1 MLLIRYTDEAGAE
14 GGTRDA
20 TTGDCQIAWPAIGRG
35 SRSEVERFQHVRRH
49 AGVVQVLLGVR
60 RGHLLG
66 EDLQA
71 IAIRVE
77 EIDALGETVVGS
89 ELDPRAVA
97 LEPIV
102 KLPKLLLAPFDLE
115 GRVGQT
121 GASPGLVVRDLY
133 DRDA

>member
-1 MLLIRYTDEAGAE
+1 
-14 GGTRDA
+14 
-20 TTGDCQIAWPAIGRG
+20 
-35 SRSEVERFQHVRRH
+35 
-49 AGVVQVLLGVR
+49 GVVQVLLGVR

-77 EIDALGETVVGS
+77 EIDALGEHVVGS

-121 GASPGLVVRDLY
+121 GASTGWSSGTLMTAMSWSRSPNEKK
-133 DRDA
+133 AIC